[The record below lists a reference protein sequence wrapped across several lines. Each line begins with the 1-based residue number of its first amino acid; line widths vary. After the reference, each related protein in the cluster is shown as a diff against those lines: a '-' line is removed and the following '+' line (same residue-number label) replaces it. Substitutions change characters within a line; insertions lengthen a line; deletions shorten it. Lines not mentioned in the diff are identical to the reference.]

1 MNFMSIIGIIES
13 FEINKEGKSTI
24 NVKIDSPFYREGNN
38 YQQNQ
43 IVPVKFNSFIF
54 KNILKILTIN
64 SVVGIKGRIEIENNN
79 IELVAERIK
88 LF

>member
-1 MNFMSIIGIIES
+1 MRDLFGLVLIVEGDLKMVKSYFYLKVLDNLSRKNIMIQDIISILLKG
-13 FEINKEGKSTI
+13 
-24 NVKIDSPFYREGNN
+24 
-38 YQQNQ
+38 
-43 IVPVKFNSFIF
+43 